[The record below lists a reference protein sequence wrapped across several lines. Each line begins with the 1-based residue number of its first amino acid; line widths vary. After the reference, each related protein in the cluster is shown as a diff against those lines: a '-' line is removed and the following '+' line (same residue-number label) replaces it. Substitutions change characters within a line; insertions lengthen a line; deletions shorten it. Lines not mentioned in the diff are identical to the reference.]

1 MSRIKHLLNRISFS
15 GQMAL
20 VICLFALLPT
30 LALAGYLTHSTYT
43 IALDARCQEQR
54 QRAGQ
59 LSTQVEK
66 ASELCNMST
75 QVFLNTPSLIQHLTD
90 LKNGVSIHGQA
101 LKDFYDNDISSLEK
115 VVVSNPYLYE
125 IRVYAETDEMSELVP
140 ILYSASRMERMPWAE
155 QPLQSGTWQ
164 LDFDDQLFPSYAVTH
179 HVMSLVTEITT
190 PDAGKVGTLE
200 VALRMDSILP
210 DLFLQRN
217 EAEWA
222 ALVDSQGQ
230 VLVGD
235 VPQETVSAVLDGQDL
250 ASSATVEAKCGRQ
263 TVLLSTEPLSALDCI
278 YVQVSSLSNLEQQ
291 MFRTTVWIIAALCIL
306 FLCIA
311 VLVRLLCRRMLRQ
324 FYLAFDAVGKFSQGD
339 LNATVPVTEPDSEV
353 GRFALGINEMLDRT
367 RQLMRDNVNRE
378 LLGKNA
384 ELRALQNQINAHFIY
399 NVLEAI
405 KMMAEIDEK
414 YEIADAVTNLGK
426 LLRYSMRW
434 TRKNVTIAEEIEN
447 IRNYLALMNLRF
459 DNEITLKLDLPAP
472 QEEFPDI
479 LAQTIPKMSLQPIV
493 ENAVV
498 HGMEGLEQDT
508 EILLRAVPDAAGD
521 GYQLEIIDHGRGMSA
536 ATVKR
541 LEAQIAGE
549 IEAHGGSGNG
559 IGLKNV
565 QDRIH
570 MAFGARYGLS
580 VSSEEGKFTCI
591 AAHLP
596 YTCRK
601 REVEFHENRIGG
613 GR

>member
-1 MSRIKHLLNRISFS
+1 MTRIKHLLNRISFS

-30 LALAGYLTHSTYT
+30 LALAGYLVHSTYA
-43 IALDARCQEQR
+43 IAMDARCQELR
-54 QRAGQ
+54 QRASQ

-75 QVFLNTPSLIQHLTD
+75 QVFLNTPSLIQHLTY
-90 LKNGVSIHGQA
+90 LKNGVGIHGQE
-101 LKDFYDNDISSLEK
+101 LKNFYDNDIASLEK

-140 ILYSASRMERMPWAE
+140 ILYSASRMERMPWAA
-155 QPLQSGTWQ
+155 QPVQSGTWQ
-164 LDFDDQLFPSYAVTH
+164 LDYDDQLFPSYAVTH

-210 DLFLQRN
+210 DLFLQN
-217 EAEWA
+217 DEEWA
-222 ALVDSQGQ
+222 ALVNGQGQ
-230 VLVGD
+230 LLAGD
-235 VPQETVSAVLDGQDL
+235 ISQETISAVLEGQDL
-250 ASSATVEAKCGRQ
+250 TVPATVESKLGQ
-263 TVLLSTEPLSALDCI
+263 KIVLLSTEPLSALDCT
-278 YVQVSSLSNLEQQ
+278 YVQVSSLGNLERQ
-291 MFRTTVWIIAALCIL
+291 MFYTTVWIIAVLCALC
-306 FLCIA
+306 LCLA
-311 VLVRLLCRRMLRQ
+311 MLVRLLCRRMLRQ
-324 FYLAFDAVGKFSQGD
+324 FYLAFEAVGKFSQGD
-339 LNATVPVTEPDSEV
+339 LSATVPVAEPDSEV

-434 TRKNVTIAEEIEN
+434 TRKTVTIAEEIEN

-472 QEEFPDI
+472 REGVPDI
-479 LAQTIPKMSLQPIV
+479 LIQTIPKMSLQPIV

-498 HGMEGLEQDT
+498 HGMEGLEQDA
-508 EILLRAVPDAAGD
+508 EILLRAVPDTAGD
-521 GYQLEIIDHGRGMSA
+521 GYRLEIIDYGRGMSA
-536 ATVKR
+536 ATVER
-541 LEAQIAGE
+541 LKAQIAGE
-549 IEAHGGSGNG
+549 IEAHGNSGNG

-570 MAFGARYGLS
+570 MAFGSRYGLT

-591 AAHLP
+591 AAYLP
-596 YTCRK
+596 YTSRK
-601 REVEFHENRIGG
+601 REEEFHENRTGS

>member
-1 MSRIKHLLNRISFS
+1 MAHIKHLLNRISFA

-30 LALAGYLTHSTYT
+30 LALAGYLMHSTYA
-43 IALDARCQEQR
+43 IAMDARCQELSQR
-54 QRAGQ
+54 TSQ

-66 ASELCNMST
+66 AGELCNMST
-75 QVFLNTPSLIQHLTD
+75 QVFLNTPSLIEHLAL
-90 LKNGVSIHGQA
+90 LKTGAGIHGQE
-101 LKDFYDNDISSLEK
+101 LKDFYDNDIASLEK
-115 VVVSNPYLYE
+115 VVVGNPYLYE

-140 ILYSASRMERMPWAE
+140 ILYSASRMERMPWAD
-155 QPLQSGTWQ
+155 QPVQSGTWQ

-190 PDAGKVGTLE
+190 ADAGKVGTLE

-210 DLFLQRN
+210 DLFRQSD
-217 EAEWA
+217 EEWA
-222 ALVDSQGQ
+222 VLVDSQGQ

-235 VPQETVSAVLDGQDL
+235 VSQETVSAVLDGQDL
-250 ASSATVEAKCGRQ
+250 SSPAAVEAKCGRQ
-263 TVLLSTEPLSALDCI
+263 IVLLSIQPLAALNCV
-278 YVQVSSLSNLEQQ
+278 YVQVSSLSDLWQQ
-291 MFRTTVWIIAALCIL
+291 MFRTAAWILAALCV
-306 FLCIA
+306 LCLCVA

-324 FYLAFDAVGKFSQGD
+324 FYLAFEAVGEFSQGD
-339 LNATVPVTEPDSEV
+339 LNATVPVAEPDSEV

-472 QEEFPDI
+472 QEDVPDI
-479 LAQTIPKMSLQPIV
+479 LAQTIPKMSLQPVV

-498 HGMEGLEQDT
+498 HGMEGLEQDA
-508 EILLRAVPDAAGD
+508 EILLRAVPDPNGD
-521 GYQLEIIDHGRGMSA
+521 GYWLEIIDHGRGMSA
-536 ATVKR
+536 ATVEQ

-565 QDRIH
+565 QDRIQ
-570 MAFGARYGLS
+570 MAFGVRYGLS
-580 VSSEEGKFTCI
+580 VSSEEGRFTCV

-601 REVEFHENRIGG
+601 REGESHENRTGG